1 MKASSVNIN
10 IEDAERNLAVAVGYE
25 VSCEYD
31 AVGEMIRVNVY
42 NVPISEFS
50 KVSSTIYDLEE
61 EMYPEYGCVFLV
73 IKFSPEET
81 ERHFPLRICRKL

>member
-1 MKASSVNIN
+1 MKR
-10 IEDAERNLAVAVGYE
+10 IEDIDLAEVEKQLRAILYYP